1 MDGIYSITF
10 RGATDWGFGMLL
22 LRSGRIVGADVSGV
36 LYDGT
41 YRDEQGKMAVKV
53 VITVPPGA
61 TLVQGGPPR
70 PQPYTVEF
78 AAMLPERALEEGTP
92 VLIQMPPGPVN
103 VIFKFL
109 RALDD

>member
-10 RGATDWGFGMLL
+10 RGAIDWGMGMLL

-36 LYDGT
+36 LYDGIF
-41 YRDEQGKMAVKV
+41 RNHQGMISVNV
-53 VITVPPGA
+53 EMTVPPGA
-61 TLVQGGPPR
+61 TLVQGGPAR
-70 PQPYTVEF
+70 PQPYKVPF
-78 AAMLPERALEEGTP
+78 AATLPERALRDGTP

-109 RALDD
+109 RALED